1 MLAYAKAE
9 KGFAEIESRAFG
21 LSPKLRRV
29 LILID
34 GKRTLESLR
43 SMLGLDGLEKLL
55 DDLTSQGFIRKIDA
69 AGHASSIDAPSS
81 EAETEPPALAADA
94 FAGLPESRSDAE
106 IEKAKNFMINTL
118 VHFHGQYTK
127 LDVMRAVKSSETA
140 AQLREHYA
148 DWVRCMHESRQAEK
162 RLPELTKQL
171 LAVI

>member
-1 MLAYAKAE
+1 MLAYAKAD

-34 GKRTLESLR
+34 GKRNLDALR
-43 SMLGLDGLEKLL
+43 TMLGLDGIEKLL
-55 DDLTSQGFIRKIDA
+55 DDLTSQGFIKKVDAHGDA
-69 AGHASSIDAPSS
+69 AEVDAPAD
-81 EAETEPPALAADA
+81 EGTAAAPVEDVLAA
-94 FAGLPESRSDAE
+94 LPESRSASE

-127 LDVMRAVKSSETA
+127 LDVMRAVKACETA
-140 AQLREHYA
+140 VQVRAQYP

-162 RLPELTKQL
+162 RLPDLTRQL
-171 LAVI
+171 LAVL

>member
-43 SMLGLDGLEKLL
+43 SMLGLDGIEKLL
-55 DDLTSQGFIRKIDA
+55 DDLTSQGFIKTVDPVGDA
-69 AGHASSIDAPSS
+69 SPS
-81 EAETEPPALAADA
+81 EASVDHATAPGAGEDV
-94 FAGLPESRSDAE
+94 FAGLPDTRSDAE

-127 LDVMRAVKSSETA
+127 LDVMRAVKACETA
-140 AQLREHYA
+140 VQVRAQYA

>member
-43 SMLGLDGLEKLL
+43 TMLGLDGLEKLL
-55 DDLTSQGFIRKIDA
+55 DDLTSQGFIKKIDA
-69 AGHASSIDAPSS
+69 AGEAPTSAAQS
-81 EAETEPPALAADA
+81 AVGEAEPTALPADA

-127 LDVMRAVKSSETA
+127 LDVMRAVKACDSA

>member
-1 MLAYAKAE
+1 VK
-9 KGFAEIESRAFG
+9 
-21 LSPKLRRV
+21 P
-29 LILID
+29 
-34 GKRTLESLR
+34 
-43 SMLGLDGLEKLL
+43 
-55 DDLTSQGFIRKIDA
+55 
-69 AGHASSIDAPSS
+69 
-81 EAETEPPALAADA
+81 
-94 FAGLPESRSDAE
+94 

-127 LDVMRAVKSSETA
+127 LDVMRAVKACDSA

>member
-43 SMLGLDGLEKLL
+43 TMLGLDGIEKLL
-55 DDLTSQGFIRKIDA
+55 EDLTSQGFIKTVDA
-69 AGHASSIDAPSS
+69 VGDASPSEASSDEAMAPAA
-81 EAETEPPALAADA
+81 AEDV
-94 FAGLPESRSDAE
+94 FAGLPDTRSDAE

-127 LDVMRAVKSSETA
+127 LDVMRAVKACETA
-140 AQLREHYA
+140 AQVRAQYA

>member
-9 KGFAEIESRAFG
+9 KGLAEIETRAFG

-34 GKRTLESLR
+34 GQRTLESLK
-43 SMLGLDGLEKLL
+43 SMLGFDELEKML
-55 DDLTSQGFIRKIDA
+55 DELTHQGFIEAVASGHDGGGEAADVAADPDA
-69 AGHASSIDAPSS
+69 A
-81 EAETEPPALAADA
+81 LAN
-94 FAGLPESRSDAE
+94 LPESRPAGDLD
-106 IEKAKNFMINTL
+106 KAKNFIINTL

-127 LDVMRAVKSSETA
+127 LDLMRAVKACDSHGA
-140 AQLREHYA
+140 LRALYA

-162 RLPELTKQL
+162 RLPELTEQL